1 MSAVSGGHG
10 QRWDRII
17 ITFIDNNKSSF
28 VSVVVDRKNDPKA
41 ETGGFELIYR
51 QQIPPSP
58 AYMGLNLFL
67 KGQQITQR
75 SVNNASGGGGGSVGV
90 KRDKFNKD
98 EHNRHNN
105 NNSHLKQIV
114 ARNISSGVVGH
125 GNGSGAEK
133 QRKGPVIMDLLDCL
147 DVKQQASK
155 RMMGRGGGGGQ
166 GTGSMVARHGQGF
179 LKSRNKVDVDFRE
192 KSNAAAAASSR
203 RHHSCGPVIL
213 RQQSTMKS
221 NTPRVVEDGG
231 GAAVEEPFI
240 VPVPQGDSNLLLRSC
255 FGNKVDQK
263 EDVILL
269 PPVIISSSRKSSS
282 ELSPARA
289 VTKSRTS
296 PKGK

>member
-1 MSAVSGGHG
+1 M
-10 QRWDRII
+10 
-17 ITFIDNNKSSF
+17 
-28 VSVVVDRKNDPKA
+28 
-41 ETGGFELIYR
+41 IYR

-75 SVNNASGGGGGSVGV
+75 SVNNASGGGGGGGV

-155 RMMGRGGGGGQ
+155 RMMGRGGQ
-166 GTGSMVARHGQGF
+166 GTGSMVARQGQGY

-192 KSNAAAAASSR
+192 KSNAAAASSR

-221 NTPRVVEDGG
+221 NTPRVVEDKG
-231 GAAVEEPFI
+231 GAAVVEPFI

-269 PPVIISSSRKSSS
+269 PPVIIGSSRKLSS
-282 ELSPARA
+282 ELSPAGA
-289 VTKSRTS
+289 MTKSRTS